1 MAISRIDPS
10 QNEFLAGLEA
20 RAKQPNPF
28 LRVMAHRPDALKSFV
43 PFYAAVTGSGS
54 LERRLKE
61 LAYLVASIANH
72 CAYCTTAHLAG
83 GRKAGITDPEI
94 RAIETEDNSGFSAIE
109 QALIV
114 YARELTRTATVQE
127 TTREALKTHFNEEQ
141 IVELTMVVAMANFTN
156 RFNNGLNILPEGK

>member
-43 PFYAAVTGSGS
+43 PFYAAVTGAGS
-54 LERRLKE
+54 VERRLKE
-61 LAYLVASIANH
+61 LAYLVVSIANH
-72 CAYCTTAHLAG
+72 CAYCTAAHVAG
-83 GRKAGITDPEI
+83 GRKAGITDDEV
-94 RAIETEDNSGFSAIE
+94 RAIEAENNSSFSPVE
-109 QALIV
+109 QAVIV

-127 TTREALKTHFNEEQ
+127 TTRQILATHFNEEQ
-141 IVELTMVVAMANFTN
+141 IVELTMQVAMANFTN
-156 RFNNGLNILPEGK
+156 RFNNGLNILPEGQ

>member
-1 MAISRIDPS
+1 MAISRIDPT

-43 PFYAAVTGSGS
+43 PFYAAVTGAGS
-54 LERRLKE
+54 VDPRLKE
-61 LAYLVASIANH
+61 LAYLVVSIANH

-83 GRKAGITDPEI
+83 GRKAGITDDEI
-94 RAIETEDNSGFSAIE
+94 RAVEAENNASFSPVE
-109 QALIV
+109 QAVIV

-127 TTREALKTHFNEEQ
+127 TTRAAVAAHFNEEQ
-141 IVELTMVVAMANFTN
+141 IVELTMQVAMANFTN
-156 RFNNGLNILPEGK
+156 RFNNGLNILPEGR